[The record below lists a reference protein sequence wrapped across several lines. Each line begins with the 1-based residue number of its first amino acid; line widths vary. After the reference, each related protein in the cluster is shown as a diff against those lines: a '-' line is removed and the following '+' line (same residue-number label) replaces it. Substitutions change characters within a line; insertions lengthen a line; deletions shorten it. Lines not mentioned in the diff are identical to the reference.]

1 MTLASRNI
9 CLAILLGLLV
19 GHVGMA
25 AHASTHAAGEAGECE
40 LCLSYNNAS
49 EALPS
54 APDHGIGPLRENHS
68 AAPDYLAPVAPGL
81 PAFRQRA
88 PPVVD

>member
-9 CLAILLGLLV
+9 CLAILLGLLI

-25 AHASTHAAGEAGECE
+25 AHASTHAAGEASECE
-40 LCLSYNNAS
+40 LCLSYNNVT
-49 EALPS
+49 EALAS
-54 APDHGIGPLRENHS
+54 TPDHDVAPLREDHS
-68 AAPDYLAPVAPGL
+68 VSPDHCAPVAPGS

-88 PPVVD
+88 PPEVD